1 MISIASQSASGKRMG
16 MWKLIPIV
24 PNKEDMKDNTHTA
37 FPKQD
42 YAQRIENQRKLAEY
56 IKTSLWDE
64 MMNQRREHWL
74 WERKGVT
81 PFINEH
87 YR

>member
-1 MISIASQSASGKRMG
+1 M
-16 MWKLIPIV
+16 
-24 PNKEDMKDNTHTA
+24 NDNIYNA
-37 FPKQD
+37 KKKQD
-42 YAQRIENQRKLAEY
+42 YILLNEKQRMLAEY

-64 MMNQRREHWL
+64 MMNQRREYWL
-74 WERKGVT
+74 WERKGAT